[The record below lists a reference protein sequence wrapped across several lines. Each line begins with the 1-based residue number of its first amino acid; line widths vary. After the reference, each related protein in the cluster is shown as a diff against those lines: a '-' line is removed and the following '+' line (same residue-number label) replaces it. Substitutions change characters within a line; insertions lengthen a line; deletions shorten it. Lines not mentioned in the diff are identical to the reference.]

1 MSRQNLWLLG
11 AALGV
16 ATVLTSMLMFLV
28 AVAVALFIVPL
39 ARRPGG
45 LAAVSGEL
53 TAFGALWF
61 ALIARESAS
70 GGTLDNA
77 TFWAAVGAVPL
88 LIGVAL
94 LIWVLKAPASGAT
107 TRADQVEIPPLA
119 ARPSEEEHRIDPLA
133 AGTLLGRPR
142 RPFESNR
149 SSTRTH

>member
-16 ATVLTSMLMFLV
+16 ATVLASALMFLV

-45 LAAVSGEL
+45 LAGVSGEL

-61 ALIARESAS
+61 VLMARESAS

-77 TFWAAVGAVPL
+77 TFWAAVGVVPL
-88 LIGVAL
+88 LIGVGL
-94 LIWVLKAPASGAT
+94 LIWVLAAPGQ
-107 TRADQVEIPPLA
+107 R
-119 ARPSEEEHRIDPLA
+119 
-133 AGTLLGRPR
+133 
-142 RPFESNR
+142 SNR
-149 SSTRTH
+149 AT

>member
-16 ATVLTSMLMFLV
+16 ATVLTSTLMFLV

-77 TFWAAVGAVPL
+77 TFWAAVGVVPL

-94 LIWVLKAPASGAT
+94 LIGILFAP
-107 TRADQVEIPPLA
+107 
-119 ARPSEEEHRIDPLA
+119 
-133 AGTLLGRPR
+133 GRR
-142 RPFESNR
+142 SN
-149 SSTRTH
+149 HAN

>member
-77 TFWAAVGAVPL
+77 TFWAAVGVVPL
-88 LIGVAL
+88 LIGVEL
-94 LIWVLKAPASGAT
+94 LIGILFAP
-107 TRADQVEIPPLA
+107 
-119 ARPSEEEHRIDPLA
+119 
-133 AGTLLGRPR
+133 GRR
-142 RPFESNR
+142 SN
-149 SSTRTH
+149 HAN